1 MTYYWSKGNPYF
13 NMPTKLERV
22 VRVEEVHEIERLL

>member
-1 MTYYWSKGNPYF
+1 MTYYWLKGNPYF

-22 VRVEEVHEIERLL
+22 ARIEEIEDIEELF